1 MEDTRST
8 PVRFY
13 EPERGAIL
21 AAAVADGRSFTSWV
35 RQAVREKLAS
45 ADLPGPAA
53 NRDSGAGAV
62 EPNRA
67 GEHQRE
73 TM

>member
-45 ADLPGPAA
+45 ADLPGPGPGH
-53 NRDSGAGAV
+53 GAGAV